1 MLTAP
6 VRPGSTRDVI
16 LVTVRG
22 AVICTLRTSS
32 ASGRSFWNSNVCS
45 TGAFSPTLPKLYEF
59 EAVVWANA
67 IVVIDTPPKNGSRL
81 TSARRIIGAETH
93 PVMISEK
100 RIGAENTCAPGPK
113 KSLATNSIAEP
124 PQSAVERALFQ
135 TYSNSRRS
143 LRVMDR
149 TGPTVRRTQGG
160 DRY

>member
-6 VRPGSTRDVI
+6 VLPGSTRDVI

-67 IVVIDTPPKNGSRL
+67 IVAIVTTPQIGSSL
-81 TSARRIIGAETH
+81 TSATRIIGAKDPSCHDLRKENWSREH
-93 PVMISEK
+93 MSSRPQEVIS
-100 RIGAENTCAPGPK
+100 N
-113 KSLATNSIAEP
+113 
-124 PQSAVERALFQ
+124 
-135 TYSNSRRS
+135 
-143 LRVMDR
+143 
-149 TGPTVRRTQGG
+149 
-160 DRY
+160 